1 MRLHHILPS
10 AIIVTALSAC
20 SVFEPET
27 YNCSATVTSYADGAR
42 ASLVT
47 QNTQQNV
54 EVRLNGVSAICEDR
68 TNDVLTEV
76 AIGLK
81 VARELDD
88 SREVAP
94 VVVPMVAAVISADET
109 VIDTQ
114 SFVYTMQFTSN
125 SPVIYPLVRREFVV
139 PTGGRIILSLTPE
152 VLGGE

>member
-10 AIIVTALSAC
+10 VFIVAALSGC

-27 YNCSATVTSYADGAR
+27 YNCSANVTSYQDGVR
-42 ASLVT
+42 SSLIT
-47 QNTQQNV
+47 QNTKQNV

-68 TNDVLTEV
+68 ANDVATEV

-81 VARELDD
+81 VSRELED

-94 VVVPMVAAVISADET
+94 VIVPMVAAVISADET
-109 VIDTQ
+109 VLETQ
-114 SFVYTMQFTSN
+114 SFVYTMQFTAN
-125 SPVIYPLVRREFVV
+125 SPVIYPLVRRDFAV
-139 PTGGRIILSLTPE
+139 PKGGRVILSLTPE